1 MGLKELY
8 YKLEDGYYDFL
19 DKLDK
24 AGIPVYALID
34 PIEANNIPSFPI
46 AIGIFLL
53 VLALLGWAVTGGI
66 GPGESTLTLAV
77 VDDAGNPLSNA
88 IVSVK
93 APGKDTVATN
103 TNENG
108 TAQFKVPLKQAVEVT
123 AKKDEFETQAQ
134 TFTANAAQ
142 ESFTVTLASALKA
155 VTKTVKLMRAGTNE
169 LATEEITVRFSCSGN
184 SSFTETKTTSN
195 GRINLTLPKDCGL
208 LYASPLNGFRTENDS
223 IDLSTAETAEVFL
236 EAPALDA
243 GSLTV
248 SVLSAD
254 GQALAGIDVSLK
266 AFGSTSGMATQ
277 TTTSAGTTVFTNVA
291 PGKYYV
297 TTYDPTGGYA
307 EFDSSTTGDI
317 KEVLPKQGAAISVR
331 LSRKAVG
338 KIKLIFRDSQS
349 QEPVANA
356 SVTLS
361 KADKTIATQLSGANG
376 AAEFSVGENVP
387 YEILV
392 DHAEYILFRKSGIL
406 PGERPL
412 ALRLEKAPAPNA
424 GELGRD
430 ESRGD

>member
-184 SSFTETKTTSN
+184 SSFTETKATSN

-208 LYASPLNGFRTENDS
+208 LYASPLR
-223 IDLSTAETAEVFL
+223 
-236 EAPALDA
+236 
-243 GSLTV
+243 
-248 SVLSAD
+248 
-254 GQALAGIDVSLK
+254 
-266 AFGSTSGMATQ
+266 
-277 TTTSAGTTVFTNVA
+277 
-291 PGKYYV
+291 
-297 TTYDPTGGYA
+297 
-307 EFDSSTTGDI
+307 
-317 KEVLPKQGAAISVR
+317 
-331 LSRKAVG
+331 
-338 KIKLIFRDSQS
+338 
-349 QEPVANA
+349 
-356 SVTLS
+356 
-361 KADKTIATQLSGANG
+361 
-376 AAEFSVGENVP
+376 
-387 YEILV
+387 
-392 DHAEYILFRKSGIL
+392 
-406 PGERPL
+406 
-412 ALRLEKAPAPNA
+412 
-424 GELGRD
+424 
-430 ESRGD
+430 